1 MRSSY
6 SNTREISGW
15 SPNPE
20 STQNL
25 LSPYPRWDRSEVS
38 SMSFK
43 VLIVDDEPDLEVLI
57 RQRFRKKIKDGEFE
71 FLVKPIDFQ
80 DLEVTLNRT
89 IQELQGIKTGLRAR
103 EELAAI
109 QHELGVAARIQQSM
123 LPKQVPQFP
132 DRTEFEVY
140 AQMLRAKE
148 VGGD

>member
-25 LSPYPRWDRSEVS
+25 LSPYPRWDLSEVS

-71 FLVKPIDFQ
+71 FFFARNGQEALNIVKEDPELDVVMSDINMPVMDG
-80 DLEVTLNRT
+80 LTLLSRLADVDR
-89 IQELQGIKTGLRAR
+89 ILKTVIVSAYGDMENIRA
-103 EELAAI
+103 AM
-109 QHELGVAARIQQSM
+109 S
-123 LPKQVPQFP
+123 
-132 DRTEFEVY
+132 
-140 AQMLRAKE
+140 
-148 VGGD
+148 